1 MPNINQ
7 LYSQIPRTDIIV
19 YEGKIIKDR
28 YNDLPENRYVN
39 RNIIVSH
46 IEREY
51 EILSYDR
58 LKRILV
64 LKKKEFNI

>member
-64 LKKKEFNI
+64 LKKKEY